1 MSTSRL
7 NDYLFAG
14 LQYLLPH
21 HLLSLLMLALT
32 RWQNRLFLNQFTPW
46 FIKRY
51 KVDMTIAQNEDWKS
65 YPSFNH
71 FFTRAI
77 KPEHR
82 PICSAQYIASPVD
95 ACVSQAGKI
104 KEGLIFQAKN
114 HNYSMQTLLGL
125 SGASDDLLDY
135 SSSFQNGNFST
146 LYLSPKDYHRIHMPV
161 DGTLKKVIHVP
172 GRLFSV
178 NPATARTIP
187 RLFARNERVVCI
199 FDTELGPV
207 AVVMVGAIF
216 VASIETVWQG
226 VVTPPTRFGIRTWDY
241 DDKQIN
247 FKRGDEIARFNM
259 GSTVILLFAENKM
272 AWNDDLTP
280 EQNIIMGQSI
290 GNTI

>member
-1 MSTSRL
+1 MSVSRI
-7 NDYLFAG
+7 NDFLFAG

-32 RWQNRLFLNQFTPW
+32 RWQNRSFLNWFTPW

-51 KVDMTIAQNEDWKS
+51 QVDMSIAQNEDWKS

-82 PICSAQYIASPVD
+82 PICAADKIASPVD

-104 KEGLIFQAKN
+104 KDGIIIQAKN
-114 HNYSMQTLLGL
+114 HNYSMQSLLGDQ
-125 SGASDDLLDY
+125 SDDT
-135 SSSFQNGNFST
+135 SSFQNGLFST

-161 DGTLKKVIHVP
+161 DGQLKKVIHVP

-187 RLFARNERVVCI
+187 RLFARNERAVCI
-199 FDTELGPV
+199 FETELGPM

-226 VVTPPTRFGIRTWDY
+226 VITPPTRFGIRSWDY
-241 DDKQIN
+241 DEQNIS

-259 GSTVILLFAENKM
+259 GSTVILLFGENKM
-272 AWNDDLTP
+272 TWNEDLLP
-280 EQNIIMGQSI
+280 DQKIIMGQSI
-290 GNTI
+290 GSIS

>member
-1 MSTSRL
+1 MSGSRL
-7 NDYLFAG
+7 KDYLFAG
-14 LQYLLPH
+14 LQYILPH
-21 HLLSLLMLALT
+21 HILSLLMLALT

-46 FIKRY
+46 FIKQY

-82 PICSAQYIASPVD
+82 PICSTGNIASPVD
-95 ACVSQAGKI
+95 GCVSQAGKI

-114 HNYSMQTLLGL
+114 HQYSMQTLLGQN
-125 SGASDDLLDY
+125 SQGEQSNY
-135 SSSFQNGNFST
+135 ITQFQNGYFST
-146 LYLSPKDYHRIHMPV
+146 LYLSPKDYHRIHMPI
-161 DGTLKKVIHVP
+161 DGRLKDVIHVP

-187 RLFARNERVVCI
+187 RLFARNERVVCL
-199 FDTELGPV
+199 FETELGPM

-226 VVTPPTRFGIRTWDY
+226 VITPPTRFGIRSWNY
-241 DDKQIN
+241 DEQQISFKQ
-247 FKRGDEIARFNM
+247 GDEIARFNM
-259 GSTVILLFAENKM
+259 GSTVILLFGDNKM
-272 AWNDDLTP
+272 IWDENLVPT
-280 EQNIIMGQSI
+280 QNIIMGQSI
-290 GNTI
+290 GRII